1 MASTAEGTAVTVWTV
16 VVAGGV
22 GERFGAPKQFA
33 MAGGRPLVELSVD
46 AARAASDGVVLVVP
60 AGSGHEDRL
69 HGADVVVTG
78 GDSRAAS
85 VRAGLAVVPADADVV
100 VVHDGA
106 RPLASPALFRAVV
119 AAVVSG
125 ADAVVPAVAVTDTL
139 KIEDDGAVTRTVDRS
154 GLVAV
159 QTPQAFRAEVLRR
172 AHAAGADATDDAGL
186 VEAMGITVRVVP
198 GESRNLKVTTP
209 ADLEVVQA
217 LVGR

>member
-1 MASTAEGTAVTVWTV
+1 VIAWTV
-16 VVAGGV
+16 VVAGGS

-33 MAGGRPLVELSVD
+33 MAGGRPLVELAID

-78 GDSRAAS
+78 GDTRAAS
-85 VRAGLAVVPADADVV
+85 VRAGLAAVPADAEIV

-106 RPLASPALFRAVV
+106 RPLASAALFRSVV
-119 AAVVSG
+119 AQVVSG
-125 ADAVVPAVAVTDTL
+125 ADAVVPALAVTDTL
-139 KIEDDGAVTRTVDRS
+139 KVEVDGTVASTVDRKS
-154 GLVAV
+154 LVAV
-159 QTPQAFRAEVLRR
+159 QTPQAFRAEVLRK
-172 AHAAGADATDDAGL
+172 AHAGGADATDDAAL
-186 VEAMGITVRVVP
+186 VEAMGATVRVVP
-198 GESRNLKVTTP
+198 GEPRNVKVTTP